1 MRDTLATAAIQ
12 DLHIRTLLRSHGE
25 DDGFDV
31 FHFFAIKVDVLQLVF
46 EFAHARKHPEDAL
59 EGSQLSHL
67 FQLVQE
73 IVKGEFPFT
82 HLRRCVF
89 HGFFIHISLGCLNQR
104 SEVAQVEDTAGHTVR
119 IEILK
124 AAVKFFGYTDHLDRL
139 AGDGLD
145 GERCTA
151 SGVAIHLRQD
161 GAVDAQIFIESFG
174 GIHGVLTGHGVKDE
188 KDLMRMDLCFDVAK
202 LSHQLFIDREPAC
215 GIEDD
220 DITVVCL
227 GGIDRV
233 LRDVDRIHIRRHAV
247 DRDIRLLAQNLELL
261 DRCRTI
267 DVAGCHHRTV
277 AFFLEHQSEL
287 AGRRRLAGALQ
298 ADQHDDRHAGGRQS
312 DLALCPAQKLCQ
324 LVFDDLDDRLVR
336 LQAAEDLFPHRLFTD
351 VSDEI
356 FRHLE
361 IDIGF

>member
-1 MRDTLATAAIQ
+1 
-12 DLHIRTLLRSHGE
+12 
-25 DDGFDV
+25 
-31 FHFFAIKVDVLQLVF
+31 
-46 EFAHARKHPEDAL
+46 
-59 EGSQLSHL
+59 
-67 FQLVQE
+67 
-73 IVKGEFPFT
+73 
-82 HLRRCVF
+82 
-89 HGFFIHISLGCLNQR
+89 
-104 SEVAQVEDTAGHTVR
+104 
-119 IEILK
+119 
-124 AAVKFFGYTDHLDRL
+124 
-139 AGDGLD
+139 
-145 GERCTA
+145 
-151 SGVAIHLRQD
+151 
-161 GAVDAQIFIESFG
+161 
-174 GIHGVLTGHGVKDE
+174 
-188 KDLMRMDLCFDVAK
+188 MDLCFDVAK
-202 LSHQLFIDREPAC
+202 LGHQLFIDRESAC

-227 GGIDRV
+227 GCIDRV

-247 DRDIRLLAQNLELL
+247 DRDIRLLAQDFELL

-298 ADQHDDRHAGGRQS
+298 TNKHDDRHAGGRQR

-361 IDIGF
+361 IDIGFQQCAADLTKRPINVTFGKLALPAEILERRLQLVS